1 MQTKKINIRE
11 FLKYKLLNSA
21 FLGLSVGSIFIL
33 YAPLMPSVYSV
44 GGILLAF
51 GMLGVAKFY
60 YKILNIEYFYKIS
73 LFVELVLLMV
83 LLYFLLFSYSYA
95 TALIFYIGYQIT
107 FVFGSYLI
115 RAETLFL
122 KKAKALE
129 LVDVAKQ
136 KGYLIGMFL
145 SYLFYQFIERFFDV
159 KDKQEQVYDIH
170 FFLLLV
176 QVSVIF
182 YLLKSFRKKA

>member
-1 MQTKKINIRE
+1 
-11 FLKYKLLNSA
+11 
-21 FLGLSVGSIFIL
+21 
-33 YAPLMPSVYSV
+33 MPSVYSV

-83 LLYFLLFSYSYA
+83 LLYFLLFSYSYV